1 MTHKNRDEKSQK
13 TRIPGENECLGIVE
27 QLLGYDRLKV
37 RCADGKTRICRIPGR
52 MKKKIWISEGDLV
65 LITPWDF
72 QSDSRGDIVYK
83 YEKDEVRKLK
93 ELGYGIDIINS
104 Q

>member
-1 MTHKNRDEKSQK
+1 MTRNKGEKAQK
-13 TRIPGENECLGIVE
+13 VRIPEGHECLGIVE

-37 RCADGKTRICRIPGR
+37 KCMDGKTRVCRIPGR

-72 QSDSRGDIVYK
+72 QSNSRGDIVYR

-93 ELGYGIDIINS
+93 ELGYSIDVISS

>member
-1 MTHKNRDEKSQK
+1 MTSRNRDEKTQK
-13 TRIPGENECLGIVE
+13 VRVPEKNEYLGVVE

-37 RCADGKTRICRIPGR
+37 KCIDGKTRICRIPGR

-65 LITPWDF
+65 LVTPWDF
-72 QSDSRGDIVYK
+72 QSESRGDIVYR

-93 ELGYGIDIINS
+93 ELGYNMDIANS
-104 Q
+104 

>member
-1 MTHKNRDEKSQK
+1 MTPKTTDEKTQK
-13 TRIPGENECLGIVE
+13 IRIPEKYEVLGIVE

-37 RCADGKTRICRIPGR
+37 KCIDGRTRICRIPGR

-65 LITPWDF
+65 LIVPWDF
-72 QSDSRGDIVYK
+72 QAESRGDVVHR

-93 ELGYGIDIINS
+93 ELGYNIDITS
-104 Q
+104 D